1 MSLSN
6 ETKEL
11 LTTIAENLPK
21 VYEAGLSAPR
31 EVIYLTNG
39 IRIESRENGVWI
51 VDGEEAVQLY
61 DSRWQTLQADY
72 ADCSRE
78 ADYAYYD
85 PSGRELKGTTVEDN
99 GDEGYVNVTLY
110 DGSIISYG
118 VVEDIS
124 IEIPED
130 EINLGYTSCL
140 HFSVGENAWI
150 SSPSCVYYVGNG
162 TEDGTIVIDGWQRY
176 TIKYEYNGNMV
187 IGYVKSNPSYS
198 YE

>member
-11 LTTIAENLPK
+11 LIEIAETLPK
-21 VYEAGLSAPR
+21 IYEAGLAVPR

-39 IRIESRENGVWI
+39 IRIESRENGVWL
-51 VDGEEAVQLY
+51 VDNEEEIQLY
-61 DSRWQTLQADY
+61 DSRYQQLQAQYSDY
-72 ADCSRE
+72 ANE
-78 ADYAYYD
+78 AEYAFYD
-85 PSGRELKGTTVEDN
+85 SSGRELKGTTVEDN

-150 SSPSCVYYVGNG
+150 SSPSCVYYVGDG
-162 TEDGTIVIDGWQRY
+162 TEDGTIVLDGWQRY

-187 IGYVKSNPSYS
+187 IGYVRCNPSYS